1 MDDDLFDA
9 ARRALFAAVGK
20 RNQEFPEL
28 RQLGEF
34 LNRYISATVMIDGQG
49 IEYPNPS
56 DRNSF
61 CYATGKVQ
69 LRRNGVKPYLFYDM
83 YEEAVMRGGA
93 VNAVVDPEL
102 LHDVVPK
109 EWAPILANLIAEGP
123 DMAVKRAQ
131 VAQSS
136 TIRESKYRE
145 IGDGQLVSAPAQWCR
160 YSYPRPRVSSRS
172 SMT

>member
-56 DRNSF
+56 DRDSF

-69 LRRNGVKPYLFYDM
+69 LRRNGIKPYLFYDM

-93 VNAVVDPEL
+93 VNAVLDPEL
-102 LHDVVPK
+102 LHDAVPK
-109 EWAPILANLIAEGP
+109 EWVPILANLIAEGP
-123 DMAVKRAQ
+123 DMAIKRAQ
-131 VAQSS
+131 VAIFDYS
-136 TIRESKYRE
+136 RE
-145 IGDGQLVSAPAQWCR
+145 
-160 YSYPRPRVSSRS
+160 RVSGNRRRAAGQRSRAMVQVVLS
-172 SMT
+172 EAKSL